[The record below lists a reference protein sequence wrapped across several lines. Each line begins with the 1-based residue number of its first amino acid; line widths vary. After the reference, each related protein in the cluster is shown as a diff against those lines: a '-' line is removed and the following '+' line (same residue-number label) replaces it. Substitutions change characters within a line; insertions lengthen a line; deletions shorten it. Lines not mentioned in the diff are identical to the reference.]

1 MGRPLIQM
9 ASVFGEQE
17 REIIRSRVRAGLDRV
32 CQQGKKLGRPKVAP
46 NLEKAIREH
55 LSAGYGIFKVAALV
69 GVGSGSVQRV
79 KREMVGEMAK
89 VIYTAAR
96 PSGAI
101 EERTMAI
108 SV

>member
-17 REIIRSRVRAGLDRV
+17 REIVRSRVRAGLDRV
-32 CQQGKKLGRPKVAP
+32 CQQGKKLGPKVAP

-79 KREMVGEMAK
+79 KREMVREMAK

>member
-55 LSAGYGIFKVAALV
+55 LSAGYGISRWQHWLASAVAAC
-69 GVGSGSVQRV
+69 S
-79 KREMVGEMAK
+79 E
-89 VIYTAAR
+89 
-96 PSGAI
+96 
-101 EERTMAI
+101 
-108 SV
+108 